1 MATLDFRFLTD
12 YRMSQTCLAAYH
24 PWLLDWFVSVEGMP
38 SLQLQSAQI
47 LKESPGCP
55 SAWAASELRSWL
67 PPFKRIMQIA
77 LVIPRANRLKPWWV
91 NFILWGAPLGEVLLR
106 GQSGRG
112 WRATKCQSWRKS
124 RRKCSFCCSHV
135 SRLEL
140 LVFLWPRRV
149 YGGSCKT
156 SPFRRFPTVKLE
168 GVSQEMLVLLLPG
181 VVSNCWFSCGLAVS
195 MGEAAKPLL
204 FEGFQA
210 GCHVVLRGR
219 RGTLWHSN
227 LFDNVSK
234 VWKLEEVSQEMLV
247 LLLPRVSSRVAGFPV
262 ASLCLWEKLQN
273 LSFSKVSKQ
282 VVMSFCVA
290 RVALCYIPTC
300 LITCPKFFCV
310 AGATMHSTLYT
321 QHFTLHTLHSTL

>member
-106 GQSGRG
+106 GQSGRR
-112 WRATKCQSWRKS
+112 WRATKCQNWRKS
-124 RRKCSFCCSHV
+124 RRRNARFAAPTCLV
-135 SRLEL
+135 S
-140 LVFLWPRRV
+140 
-149 YGGSCKT
+149 S
-156 SPFRRFPTVKLE
+156 
-168 GVSQEMLVLLLPG
+168 
-181 VVSNCWFSCGLAVS
+181 CWFSCGLAVS

-204 FEGFQA
+204 FEGFQ
-210 GCHVVLRGR
+210 LWNWRESR
-219 RGTLWHSN
+219 RKCS
-227 LFDNVSK
+227 FCC
-234 VWKLEEVSQEMLV
+234 SQ
-247 LLLPRVSSRVAGFPV
+247 VSSRIAGFPA
-262 ASLCLWEKLQN
+262 ASLCLWGSCKTSPFRRFPSR
-273 LSFSKVSKQ
+273 LSCGFAWQ
-282 VVMSFCVA
+282 A
-290 RVALCYIPTC
+290 W
-300 LITCPKFFCV
+300 
-310 AGATMHSTLYT
+310 
-321 QHFTLHTLHSTL
+321 HFVTFQPVW